1 MIKRTLTFVAVLVTA
16 ITPGIA
22 AQGIV
27 VDEGQFNIRI
37 DGRDAGTEDFV
48 IRRAGLGRSDAV
60 FARATVSVTDGGV
73 LQEVRPL
80 LQATPLEGAAASYE
94 VVVTGQD
101 AMEVRLARVLNAR
114 SRYVYVATIR
124 SDIGSEDREFQAREN
139 TRVIELGVAHHYYF
153 LRDVREGRETPV
165 LEPRSRRQIKLTAG
179 SRTEEEL
186 VLGPNHISA
195 RRVEY
200 TSDSGDD
207 RVVWY
212 DRQGRV
218 LRVEVP
224 SLSYVAE
231 RTDLVG

>member
-1 MIKRTLTFVAVLVTA
+1 M
-16 ITPGIA
+16 
-22 AQGIV
+22 
-27 VDEGQFNIRI
+27 
-37 DGRDAGTEDFV
+37 
-48 IRRAGLGRSDAV
+48 GRSCSMHNTFLHHDARARHMQRGKAKYENGDLYIINADAV
-60 FARATVSVTDGGV
+60 DDMNQRVQTTFVTDGGV